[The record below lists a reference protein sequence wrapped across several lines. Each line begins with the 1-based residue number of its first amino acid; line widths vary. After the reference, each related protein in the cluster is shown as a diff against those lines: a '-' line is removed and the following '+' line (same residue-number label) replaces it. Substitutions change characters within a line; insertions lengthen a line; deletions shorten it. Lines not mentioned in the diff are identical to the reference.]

1 MKNLYR
7 VVFFVLIFTL
17 VTGLAFAAG
26 AQETQK
32 VYNFKVGHVFAATHP
47 WQINLEGF
55 AKDVREATNG
65 AVQIEAFP
73 AAQLGGDR
81 DVAEGLRL
89 GTIEMGLFG
98 TGALQSIDKR
108 MIIEE
113 LPYAWATREQAYAA
127 MDGELGKALDGVMA
141 NYGIVGLAY
150 WESGYRHITNNSR
163 PINSVSDLRG
173 LALRVPEAEMRIDTF
188 RQLGA
193 LPTPLAFGE
202 LFTALQQGVVSGQE
216 NPLATIYT
224 SRFQEVQKYLSL
236 SYHIWGSGY
245 LAISDQAW
253 KSLPANYQQII
264 KEKAAIWTEKCRED
278 IRESDAEFLASLKA
292 EGMLVN
298 ETNFKE
304 FQTAVQPVWVKYEK
318 EFGTDLMNLVRKY
331 TGQ

>member
-1 MKNLYR
+1 MKKIGRILVLC
-7 VVFFVLIFTL
+7 VVLMTITAVM
-17 VTGLAFAAG
+17 FAAG
-26 AQETQK
+26 QQEK
-32 VYNFKVGHVFAATHP
+32 SKHVLKVGHVFAATHP
-47 WQINLEGF
+47 WQTNLEGM
-55 AKDVREATNG
+55 AADVLAATDG
-65 AVQIEAFP
+65 AVEIQVFP

-98 TGALQSIDKR
+98 TGALQSLDKR

-113 LPYAWATREQAYAA
+113 LPYAWETREKAYAA
-127 MDGELGKALDGVMA
+127 MDGKLGEALDEVMLE
-141 NYGIVGLAY
+141 YDIVGLGY

-163 PINSVSDLRG
+163 PIQTVSDLRG

-216 NPLATIYT
+216 NPLATIYS

-245 LAISDQAW
+245 LGISQRSWNALSADQ
-253 KSLPANYQQII
+253 QQILL
-264 KEKAAIWTEKCRED
+264 EQAAIWGEKCRQD
-278 IRESDAEFLASLKA
+278 IASSDSDYLAMLKA
-292 EGMLVN
+292 EGMEVN
-298 ETNFKE
+298 ETNFAE
-304 FQTAVQPVWVKYEK
+304 FQRAVQPVWEKYER
-318 EFGTDLMNLVRKY
+318 EFGEELMNLVRMY
-331 TGQ
+331 AD